1 MQWQGRE
8 MISRWSDWKRF
19 PRAHRGD
26 DIVAPICPGIFE
38 IRVASTGALFRFGV
52 SENIA
57 QTLSSLSP
65 NPRGSFRAWFFGR
78 DRNAIPDLE
87 YRTCATSTKAE
98 AKAAAAGM
106 IGRRELFFRGAA

>member
-1 MQWQGRE
+1 
-8 MISRWSDWKRF
+8 MISRWSDWRRF

-26 DIVAPICPGIFE
+26 NIVAPIGPGIYE
-38 IRVASTGALFRFGV
+38 IRTASTGALFRFGV
-52 SENIA
+52 TENIA
-57 QTLSSLSP
+57 QTLASLSP
-65 NPRGSFRAWFFGR
+65 KPRASFRSWFFR
-78 DRNAIPDLE
+78 ADRNAIPDLE

>member
-1 MQWQGRE
+1 
-8 MISRWSDWKRF
+8 MISRWSDWRRF
-19 PRAHRGD
+19 PRTHRGD
-26 DIVAPICPGIFE
+26 DIVAPICPGIYE

-52 SENIA
+52 AENIA
-57 QTLSSLSP
+57 QTLSGLSP
-65 NPRGSFRAWFFGR
+65 KPRVSLRAWLFGA

-106 IGRRELFFRGAA
+106 IGRRELFLRGVA

>member
-1 MQWQGRE
+1 
-8 MISRWSDWKRF
+8 MISRWSDWRRF

-26 DIVAPICPGIFE
+26 DIVAPICPGIYE
-38 IRVASTGALFRFGV
+38 IRIASSGALFRFGV

-57 QTLSSLSP
+57 QTLSGLSP
-65 NPRGSFRAWFFGR
+65 KARPSFRSWLLGR
-78 DRNAIPDLE
+78 DRNAILDLE

-106 IGRRELFFRGAA
+106 IGRREVFFRGAA